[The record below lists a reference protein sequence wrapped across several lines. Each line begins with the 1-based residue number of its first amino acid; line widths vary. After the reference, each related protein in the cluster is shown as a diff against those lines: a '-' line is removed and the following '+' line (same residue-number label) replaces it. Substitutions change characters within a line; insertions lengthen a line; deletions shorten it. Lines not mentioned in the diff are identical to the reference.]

1 MELSH
6 LIGHATAKVDDK
18 GRIKI
23 PTAFRRLIE
32 ERYGTDCFITSFE
45 GESALIFPMPVWQ
58 SWVAKLANMPSS
70 NPAKRKMQEIVNYY
84 GQIDTMDA
92 QGRLLVPAIL
102 RNVAGINE
110 EVVVLGSDD
119 HLIVWNEE
127 RFQKRLTTTRLTDD
141 DFRELG
147 LHGV

>member
-1 MELSH
+1 VELSH

-23 PTAFRRLIE
+23 PTLFRRLIE
-32 ERYGTDCFITSFE
+32 ERYGSDCFITSFD
-45 GESALIFPMPVWQ
+45 GESAYIYPIPIWRTWL
-58 SWVAKLANMPSS
+58 AKLANMPSS
-70 NPAKRKMQEIVNYY
+70 NPAKRKMQEIANYY

-102 RNVAGINE
+102 RDVAAINE

-127 RFQKRLTTTRLTDD
+127 RFQKRLTTNRLTDD